1 MFADKIPEF
10 GTDQERQYWIISF
23 YESQIKSFLNNIG
36 RETINGVKITS
47 RLIKVTMERY
57 TKLLEKYSATN
68 W

>member
-10 GTDQERQYWIISF
+10 RTEQERQYWIISF

-36 RETINGVKITS
+36 KETVNGVKITS

>member
-10 GTDQERQYWIISF
+10 GTEREQQHWIISF

-36 RETINGVKITS
+36 KETVNGVKITS

-57 TKLLEKYSATN
+57 TRLLEKYSATN

>member
-1 MFADKIPEF
+1 MFADKIPKF
-10 GTDQERQYWIISF
+10 RTKQERQYWIISF

-36 RETINGVKITS
+36 KETINGVKITS

-57 TKLLEKYSATN
+57 TKLLEKYSVTN

>member
-1 MFADKIPEF
+1 MFANKIPEF
-10 GTDQERQYWIISF
+10 RTEQEEQYWIISF

-36 RETINGVKITS
+36 KETENGVKITS

>member
-36 RETINGVKITS
+36 RETVNGVKLTS

-57 TKLLEKYSATN
+57 TRLLEKYSATN

>member
-10 GTDQERQYWIISF
+10 RTDQERQYWIISF

-36 RETINGVKITS
+36 KETKNGVKITS
-47 RLIKVTMERY
+47 RLIKVTMKRY
-57 TKLLEKYSATN
+57 MILLEKYSATN

>member
-1 MFADKIPEF
+1 MFADKLPEF
-10 GTDQERQYWIISF
+10 RTNQERQYWIISF

-36 RETINGVKITS
+36 KETVNGVKITS

-57 TKLLEKYSATN
+57 TRLLEKYSATN

>member
-10 GTDQERQYWIISF
+10 GTDQEREHWIISF
-23 YESQIKSFLNNIG
+23 YESQIKSFLNNIVK
-36 RETINGVKITS
+36 ETKNGVKITS

-57 TKLLEKYSATN
+57 TRLLEKYSATN

>member
-1 MFADKIPEF
+1 MFEDKIPEF
-10 GTDQERQYWIISF
+10 RTKRERQHWIISF

-36 RETINGVKITS
+36 KETVNGVKITS

>member
-10 GTDQERQYWIISF
+10 RTNQERQYWIISF

-57 TKLLEKYSATN
+57 TRLLEKYSATN

>member
-10 GTDQERQYWIISF
+10 KTDQERQYWIISF
-23 YESQIKSFLNNIG
+23 YESQIKSFINNIG
-36 RETINGVKITS
+36 KETVNGVKITS

>member
-10 GTDQERQYWIISF
+10 RTAQERQYWIISF

-36 RETINGVKITS
+36 RETVNGVKITS

-57 TKLLEKYSATN
+57 TRLLEKYSATN

>member
-10 GTDQERQYWIISF
+10 RSDQERQYWIISF

-36 RETINGVKITS
+36 KETVNGVKITS

>member
-10 GTDQERQYWIISF
+10 KTKRERQYWIISF
-23 YESQIKSFLNNIG
+23 YESQIKSFLNNTG
-36 RETINGVKITS
+36 KETKNGVKITS

>member
-10 GTDQERQYWIISF
+10 RTKQERQYWIISF

-36 RETINGVKITS
+36 KETVNGVKITS

>member
-10 GTDQERQYWIISF
+10 RTDQERQYWIISF
-23 YESQIKSFLNNIG
+23 YESQIKSFLNNMG
-36 RETINGVKITS
+36 GETKNGVKITS

>member
-10 GTDQERQYWIISF
+10 RTDQERQYWIISF

-36 RETINGVKITS
+36 KETINGVKITS

-57 TKLLEKYSATN
+57 TRLLEKYSATN

>member
-10 GTDQERQYWIISF
+10 RTDQERQYWIISF

-57 TKLLEKYSATN
+57 TRLLEKYSATN

>member
-1 MFADKIPEF
+1 MFADKIPNF
-10 GTDQERQYWIISF
+10 RTNQERQYWIISF
-23 YESQIKSFLNNIG
+23 YESQIKSFLNNTG
-36 RETINGVKITS
+36 KETENGVKITS

>member
-10 GTDQERQYWIISF
+10 RTDQERQYWIISF

-36 RETINGVKITS
+36 KETINGVKITS

>member
-10 GTDQERQYWIISF
+10 GTEREQQYWIISF
-23 YESQIKSFLNNIG
+23 YESQIKSFLKNAG
-36 RETINGVKITS
+36 KETKNGVKITS

>member
-10 GTDQERQYWIISF
+10 GSDQERQYWIISF

-57 TKLLEKYSATN
+57 TRLLEKYSATN

>member
-10 GTDQERQYWIISF
+10 RTNQERQYWIISF
-23 YESQIKSFLNNIG
+23 YESQIKSFLNNPG
-36 RETINGVKITS
+36 KETVNGVKITS

-57 TKLLEKYSATN
+57 TRLLEKYSATN

>member
-1 MFADKIPEF
+1 MFADKVPEF
-10 GTDQERQYWIISF
+10 RTDQERQYWIISF

-36 RETINGVKITS
+36 KVTENGVKITS

>member
-10 GTDQERQYWIISF
+10 RTEREEQHWIISF
-23 YESQIKSFLNNIG
+23 YESQIKSFLKNAG
-36 RETINGVKITS
+36 KETKDGVKITS

-57 TKLLEKYSATN
+57 TRLLEKYSATN

>member
-10 GTDQERQYWIISF
+10 KTDQERQYWIISF

>member
-10 GTDQERQYWIISF
+10 RTDQERQYWIISF

-36 RETINGVKITS
+36 RDTINGVKITS

-57 TKLLEKYSATN
+57 TRLLEKYSATN

>member
-10 GTDQERQYWIISF
+10 RTDQERQYWIISF

-36 RETINGVKITS
+36 KETTNGVKITS
-47 RLIKVTMERY
+47 MLIKVTMERY

>member
-10 GTDQERQYWIISF
+10 RTKRERQYWIISF
-23 YESQIKSFLNNIG
+23 YESQIKSFLSNIG
-36 RETINGVKITS
+36 GETENGVKITS
-47 RLIKVTMERY
+47 MLIKVTMERY

>member
-57 TKLLEKYSATN
+57 TRLLEKYSATN

>member
-1 MFADKIPEF
+1 MFANKIPEF

-36 RETINGVKITS
+36 KETVNGVKITS

>member
-10 GTDQERQYWIISF
+10 GTEREQQHWIISF
-23 YESQIKSFLNNIG
+23 YESQINSFLNNIVN
-36 RETINGVKITS
+36 ETKNGVKITS

-57 TKLLEKYSATN
+57 TRLLEKYSATN

>member
-10 GTDQERQYWIISF
+10 KTDQERQYWIISF
-23 YESQIKSFLNNIG
+23 YESQIKRFLNNIG
-36 RETINGVKITS
+36 KETINGVKITS

>member
-10 GTDQERQYWIISF
+10 GSDQERQYWIISF

-36 RETINGVKITS
+36 KETINGVKITS